1 MSWPLTFKWEGKPQ
15 FCSVKAYAP
24 AHNLPPEKELI
35 GTSSILAPGK
45 SQVLPPAPF
54 LLAKL
59 TTLID
64 NLADRGSAIN
74 RQEGGI
80 AASKV
85 CLKALPLSL
94 PSPPNFFALPPN
106 RKPVHRLYVAYSKLY
121 KEKKERP
128 QHTIRLK
135 SDIKSVKLQ
144 FTKINKMQ

>member
-1 MSWPLTFKWEGKPQ
+1 MSWPLSFKWKGKPQ
-15 FCSVKAYAP
+15 FCSVKTYAP
-24 AHNLPPEKELI
+24 EHNLPPEKELI

-45 SQVLPPAPF
+45 RQVLPTDPLF
-54 LLAKL
+54 TCKTDCIYNL
-59 TTLID
+59 TD
-64 NLADRGSAIN
+64 GRSAIN

-144 FTKINKMQ
+144 FTKINEMQ

>member
-1 MSWPLTFKWEGKPQ
+1 MTSHFKWEGKPQ

-64 NLADRGSAIN
+64 NLADRRSAIN

-85 CLKALPLSL
+85 CLKALPLSFPFPLL
-94 PSPPNFFALPPN
+94 PTFLPFPQTESLFTGYMLHIPNSTK
-106 RKPVHRLYVAYSKLY
+106 RKKKDHNIQYV
-121 KEKKERP
+121 
-128 QHTIRLK
+128 
-135 SDIKSVKLQ
+135 
-144 FTKINKMQ
+144 

>member
-1 MSWPLTFKWEGKPQ
+1 M
-15 FCSVKAYAP
+15 
-24 AHNLPPEKELI
+24 
-35 GTSSILAPGK
+35 
-45 SQVLPPAPF
+45 LPPAPF

-80 AASKV
+80 ATSKV

-106 RKPVHRLYVAYSKLY
+106 RKPVHRLYAAYSK
-121 KEKKERP
+121 KREKKERP

-144 FTKINKMQ
+144 FTKINEMQ